1 MPLAEGGVEWASGS
15 GLVPGDAL
23 AYDSLSLPSV
33 SKTPHVLENT
43 PLSTFPWF
51 LQCVL
56 LDELPIMFLHS
67 SLIAIVLNVYFAD

>member
-33 SKTPHVLENT
+33 SKTPHVLET
-43 PLSTFPWF
+43 LLSPRF
-51 LQCVL
+51 LGFYSV
-56 LDELPIMFLHS
+56 F
-67 SLIAIVLNVYFAD
+67 F